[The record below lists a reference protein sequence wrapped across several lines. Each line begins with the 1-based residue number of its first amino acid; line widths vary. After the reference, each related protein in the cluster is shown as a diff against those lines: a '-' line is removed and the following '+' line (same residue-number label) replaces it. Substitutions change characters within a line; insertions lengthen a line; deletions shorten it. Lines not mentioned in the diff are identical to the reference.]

1 MKLINNKPSLFILSA
16 LSAMILSV
24 ACGRGGGER
33 RDDKDRVTAA
43 DDSVSEAA
51 PRIVTLVTSAVRD
64 GDKAR
69 FASAVAYPLAR
80 PYPLKDITD
89 SAAMVEY
96 YPVLVDDSLKHVIAK
111 AALHRWSNN
120 GFRGWTLDNG
130 EYVWLDDSIY
140 SVNYTSVAEQ
150 ALRSMLAREEI
161 ESLAQP
167 MRQGWVPAFCLY
179 GIDNGY
185 LYRVDMSDNAVVTDS
200 VSGPVDTTP
209 GEDIM
214 VQPDAVASNDSS
226 LYRLAIYRR
235 DDNLHG
241 DPWLTMTGRLVI
253 EGSEGNRIYHFNDT
267 LGDTAEYAYDCVS
280 EDEEPEIVIIPAGQT
295 ELRHKVRR
303 AYWRDY
309 LSGSR

>member
-1 MKLINNKPSLFILSA
+1 MKLINHIPSLFILSA
-16 LSAMILSV
+16 LSAMFLSV
-24 ACGRGGGER
+24 ACGRGGGKHSDSTVAVE
-33 RDDKDRVTAA
+33 DSDA
-43 DDSVSEAA
+43 DAA

-89 SAAMVEY
+89 SAAMVDY

-111 AALHRWSNN
+111 AALQRWSNN

-179 GIDNGY
+179 GVDNGY
-185 LYRVDMSDNAVVTDS
+185 LYRVDMSDNTVITDS
-200 VSGPVDTTP
+200 LADRVNTAP
-209 GEDIM
+209 GDDVM
-214 VQPDAVASNDSS
+214 VQPDAAASNDSS

-241 DPWLTMTGRLVI
+241 EPWITMTGRLTI
-253 EGSEGNRIYHFNDT
+253 EGSEGNRIYNFNDT
-267 LGDTAEYAYDCVS
+267 LGDTAQYAYDRVND
-280 EDEEPEIVIIPAGQT
+280 EDQPEIVIIAAGQP
-295 ELRHKVRR
+295 EVRHKVRR

-309 LSGSR
+309 LSAPR